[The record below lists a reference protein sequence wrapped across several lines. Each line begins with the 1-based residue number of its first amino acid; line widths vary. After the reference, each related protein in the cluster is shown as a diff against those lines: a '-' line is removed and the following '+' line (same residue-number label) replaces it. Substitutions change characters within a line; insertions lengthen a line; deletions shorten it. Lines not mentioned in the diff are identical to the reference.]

1 MSNPRTLKDWF
12 IALRPWSFS
21 TSAIPVIATLAFVCF
36 ASHHDIDLGSSASA
50 PDYANGFLSLLMIML
65 LHGGGNLV
73 SDYYDHVRRV
83 DLPGCP
89 NGVHWISSGVFRP
102 CEILVYGL
110 LLLVIGAAVG
120 VLILF
125 RSDIEVLWIGVLAVA
140 LPLGYPW
147 LKAHAL
153 GDVDILLCFSVL
165 PALGTCFVMTG
176 VYYLPVLFLSLPYG
190 LLTVSILHAN
200 NTRDRANDRRAG
212 LLTLPLILGW
222 QASRRLYVAYLVVPY
237 LLVLFVMGFYFGHS
251 ATILCLLLVLLT
263 LPVAV
268 RNIRAMMTA
277 ETEDRQDIGALDQM
291 SAQLQ
296 LVFGLSYSLGF
307 ALASFV

>member
-102 CEILVYGL
+102 REILVYGL
-110 LLLVIGAAVG
+110 LLLAIGAAVG

-140 LPLGYPW
+140 LPLGYP
-147 LKAHAL
+147 
-153 GDVDILLCFSVL
+153 
-165 PALGTCFVMTG
+165 
-176 VYYLPVLFLSLPYG
+176 
-190 LLTVSILHAN
+190 
-200 NTRDRANDRRAG
+200 
-212 LLTLPLILGW
+212 
-222 QASRRLYVAYLVVPY
+222 
-237 LLVLFVMGFYFGHS
+237 
-251 ATILCLLLVLLT
+251 
-263 LPVAV
+263 
-268 RNIRAMMTA
+268 
-277 ETEDRQDIGALDQM
+277 
-291 SAQLQ
+291 
-296 LVFGLSYSLGF
+296 
-307 ALASFV
+307 

>member
-1 MSNPRTLKDWF
+1 
-12 IALRPWSFS
+12 
-21 TSAIPVIATLAFVCF
+21 
-36 ASHHDIDLGSSASA
+36 
-50 PDYANGFLSLLMIML
+50 
-65 LHGGGNLV
+65 
-73 SDYYDHVRRV
+73 
-83 DLPGCP
+83 
-89 NGVHWISSGVFRP
+89 
-102 CEILVYGL
+102 
-110 LLLVIGAAVG
+110 
-120 VLILF
+120 
-125 RSDIEVLWIGVLAVA
+125 
-140 LPLGYPW
+140 
-147 LKAHAL
+147 
-153 GDVDILLCFSVL
+153 
-165 PALGTCFVMTG
+165 MTG

-237 LLVLFVMGFYFGHS
+237 LLVLFVMAFYFGHS

-277 ETEDRQDIGALDQM
+277 ETEDKQDIGALDQM